1 MTIHTETVRVAVSPV
16 IRLKG
21 RGKAARELAYMQ
33 IAPLSFVENISRVES
48 IANLRAALGASP
60 SEAEV
65 KTAQTEWS
73 IGRVASRLPAGEF
86 PKGCVDDMAKLD
98 FARDLVLHY
107 AAPAQEGK
115 AARKLRAG
123 QKGRRNVVQHKVCRA
138 ADEAWSQVKAELGL
152 GNAKTQAEKN
162 KGRVTRS
169 TNGNPVR
176 GDGKGKPGKGAAP
189 THSELVKP
197 ERMASEADVCQY
209 VESISSTLLAFANK
223 NAKHMPTDYGMAV
236 QAFRSAIVKAAN
248 EREVRKAA
256 AAK

>member
-1 MTIHTETVRVAVSPV
+1 MTITSETVRMTAAPV
-16 IRLKG
+16 ITLKG
-21 RGKAARELAYMQ
+21 RGKAAREMAYMQ
-33 IAPLSFVENISRVES
+33 IAPLSFIENISRVES

-86 PKGCVDDMAKLD
+86 PKGCVDDDAKLD
-98 FARDLVLHY
+98 FARKLVLHY

-115 AARKLRAG
+115 QARKLRAG
-123 QKGRRNVVQHKVCRA
+123 QLGRRSAVQHKVCRA
-138 ADEAWSQVKAELGL
+138 ADEAWSQVKAELGV
-152 GNAKTQAEKN
+152 GTAQTQAQRNAAK
-162 KGRVTRS
+162 RS
-169 TNGNPVR
+169 TNANPKR
-176 GDGKGKPGKGAAP
+176 GDGKGKSAAP
-189 THSELVKP
+189 SHSELVKP
-197 ERMASEADVCQY
+197 ERMASEQDVCQY
-209 VESISSTLLAFANK
+209 VESISSTLLAFTNK

>member
-1 MTIHTETVRVAVSPV
+1 MTAIATETVRVSVAPV

-21 RGKAARELAYMQ
+21 RGKAQRELAYMQ

-86 PKGCVDDMAKLD
+86 PKGCTDDMAKLD

-115 AARKLRAG
+115 QARKLRAG

-138 ADEAWSQVKAELGL
+138 ADEAWSQVKAELGI
-152 GNAKTQAEKN
+152 GQAQTQAERN
-162 KGRVTRS
+162 KAKRS
-169 TNGNPVR
+169 TNNNPKR
-176 GDGKGKPGKGAAP
+176 GDGKGKAPSHAELVQPAAP
-189 THSELVKP
+189 VTS
-197 ERMASEADVCQY
+197 DDY
-209 VESISSTLLAFANK
+209 VQFMQTQLSTLCAYDAKHAKKRPTTHGAFAE
-223 NAKHMPTDYGMAV
+223 ALMALKTL
-236 QAFRSAIVKAAN
+236 ANKAAN
-248 EREVRKAA
+248 EYEVRKAEA
-256 AAK
+256 LAKAK

>member
-1 MTIHTETVRVAVSPV
+1 MTAIATETVRVAVAPV
-16 IRLKG
+16 ISLKG
-21 RGKAARELAYMQ
+21 RGKAQREMAYMQ
-33 IAPLSFVENISRVES
+33 IAPLSFIENISRVDS

-60 SEAEV
+60 SEAET

-86 PKGCVDDMAKLD
+86 PKGCTDDMARLD

-152 GNAKTQAEKN
+152 GAAQTQGERNKAK
-162 KGRVTRS
+162 RS
-169 TNGNPVR
+169 TNANPKR
-176 GDGKGKPGKGAAP
+176 GDGKGKAP
-189 THSELVKP
+189 SHSELVKGT
-197 ERMASEADVCQY
+197 ERMNNEADVCQY

-223 NAKHMPTDYGMAV
+223 NAKHMPTDYGTAV

-248 EREVRKAA
+248 ERELRKAA